1 MNHILLGPEEGLKAD
16 WLNEE
21 KKRVLAEHPD
31 AEVHL
36 IFVGDDKGEDLDSI
50 LSQPSLFSSFR
61 FVIIKQYEN
70 RTGKDTFDKAL
81 ISFLASG
88 ITDAEFVILS
98 TEKSKSRINA
108 KIANDKNVDIQFFWE
123 MFDSQKRDWI
133 VKEFAKEG
141 FHIGKEAVDE
151 ILFSIDNNTQEMK
164 NLVSSLTLYFHAAE
178 KDKREILPEDIERY
192 SLQTRG
198 EDGNTLFQ
206 AIAVSLISTDS
217 QAAVR
222 AFSVLVMK
230 FRQLE
235 SFEILKGRGISEKES
250 FDNADALFPY
260 PVFYS
265 TKGIRGRD
273 QAVFRKAS
281 QNYPLQDTKRVI
293 KYLGAMDAQI
303 KNSSTEWLRLVF
315 SSLIA
320 DIIIRKG
327 RSTRIDIS
335 SSPLEQ
341 SL

>member
-36 IFVGDDKGEDLDSI
+36 IFVGDDKGEDLDS
-50 LSQPSLFSSFR
+50 
-61 FVIIKQYEN
+61 
-70 RTGKDTFDKAL
+70 
-81 ISFLASG
+81 
-88 ITDAEFVILS
+88 ILS

-178 KDKREILPEDIERY
+178 KDKWEILPEDIERY

-206 AIAVSLISTDS
+206 AIAENDIEHAEAIAVSLISTDS
-217 QAAVR
+217 QSAVR

-235 SFEILKGRGISEKES
+235 SFEILRGRGISEKES
-250 FDNADALFPY
+250 FDNADALSPY
-260 PVFYS
+260 LVFYS

-327 RSTRIDIS
+327 RSTRMDIS